1 MAKAPMDTLQLACI
15 QIAIALLLLTQAK
28 STTED
33 TSALHPN
40 ATITS
45 CIAGERSSLLAFR
58 AGLSDPT
65 NLLPSWKGDDCCRWK
80 GVYCSNRTRHV
91 VRLDLRGPDYRNGNQ
106 SRQVLAG
113 NISSSLLGL
122 HHLRYL
128 DLSQNRF
135 DKKQIPE
142 FIGSLHQLRY
152 LDLSWSQFTGRIP
165 PHLGNLSNLQYLNLD
180 TNSYVSVDS
189 SFHSGT
195 YSTDITWLSRL
206 TSLEHLDMT
215 GVNLSTIVHWL
226 PVVNMLSILKVL
238 HLSDCHL
245 RSSPDSL
252 LLSNLTSL
260 ETLDLSEN
268 KLHKHG
274 TPNWF
279 WDLTSL
285 KYLDISFNAFYG
297 PFPDEIGNM
306 TSIVELNLAENNL
319 VGMIPSNL
327 KNLCNLERLYCYSNN
342 IDGSITELFNR
353 LPSCSKNKLQKLFL
367 PYNNLTGSLPTTLVE
382 PLRNLSWLD
391 LSENKLTGHVPVWI
405 GELKQLTRL
414 VLNSNNLDGVMH
426 ESHLSRLAMLKEL
439 TLSDNSI
446 AITVSPTWV
455 PPSSLTMILLGSCH
469 LGPKFPTWLRWQKN
483 LQNLDIS
490 NTSINDIIPDWFWTA
505 ASSVESLNIRNNQI
519 TGFLPSTME
528 FMRAEEMDFSSNQ
541 LGGPIPKLPIT
552 LTDLDLSRN
561 NLVGPLPLDFGAPG
575 LETLILYN
583 NMISG
588 AIPSSLCKLR
598 SLRLLDL
605 SRNNLNGSVSDC
617 LVNESSTNMTDLSI
631 VNLSFRNN
639 NLSGE
644 FPSLLQKCPRLIFL
658 DLGHNQFSGA
668 LPSWIGEKLSS
679 LSFLRLRSNMF
690 CGHIPVELTKLV
702 DLQYLDLA
710 YNNISGS
717 IPRSIITWTGMTQ
730 TSDNFFDL
738 EHALTSGSE
747 DGESQPVDYAENS
760 TILTK
765 GQERFYTGEIIYM
778 VNLDLSCNSLT
789 GEIPEEISTLMEL
802 KNLNLSWNNFNGK
815 IPENVGA
822 LMKVE
827 SLDLSHNDLSG
838 EIPSSLSALTSLSRL
853 NLSYNNLRGKIPTG
867 NQLQTLE
874 DPASIYIG
882 NPGLC
887 GPPLSVNCSSQPEP
901 IPGENH
907 GDASGDLVSFFLAMG
922 SGYVMGLWVVF
933 CTFLFKK
940 RWRVSW
946 YSLCDS
952 LYDWV
957 YVQVAVTW
965 TSFRGIVLELVRICI
980 QGAFNRLGLFM
991 VLFNVLLPHDK
1002 EDETGDGKD
1011 DDNMADDIDCSI
1023 DYCFKGSALLDY
1035 SIEPDHCRFVELCP
1049 PCGNDCQLCAS
1060 ALL

>member
-1 MAKAPMDTLQLACI
+1 MDTLQLACI

-33 TSALHPN
+33 TSAVRPN
-40 ATITS
+40 NTVTS
-45 CIAGERSSLLAFR
+45 CIAGERSALLAFK

-80 GVYCSNRTRHV
+80 GVYCSNRTSHV
-91 VRLDLRGPDYRNGNQ
+91 VRLDLRGPGYRTGNK

-128 DLSQNRF
+128 DLSYNGF
-135 DKKQIPE
+135 DKMQIPE
-142 FIGSLHQLRY
+142 FMGSLHQLRY
-152 LDLSWSQFTGRIP
+152 LDLSWSRFTGRIP
-165 PHLGNLSNLQYLNLD
+165 PQLGNLSNLEYLNLD
-180 TNSYVSVDS
+180 THSYVSVDS

-195 YSTDITWLSRL
+195 YSTDITWLSQL

-215 GVNLSTIVHWL
+215 GVNLSTIVRWL

-238 HLSDCHL
+238 HLSDCQL

-268 KLHKHG
+268 KFHKRS

-285 KYLDISFNAFYG
+285 KNLDISGNGFYG

-306 TSIVELNLAENNL
+306 TSIGELNLADNNL

-327 KNLCNLERLYCYSNN
+327 KNLCNLERLNCYSNN
-342 IDGSITELFNR
+342 INGSITELFNR
-353 LPSCSKNKLQKLFL
+353 LPSCSKSKLQKLYL
-367 PYNNLTGSLPTTLVE
+367 PESNLTGSLPTRLVE

-414 VLNSNNLDGVMH
+414 VLNSNNLDGFMH

-455 PPSSLTMILLGSCH
+455 PPFSLTMIQLGSCH

-490 NTSINDIIPDWFWTA
+490 NTSINDMVPDWFWIA
-505 ASSVESLNIRNNQI
+505 ASSVEYLNIRNNQI
-519 TGFLPSTME
+519 TGVLPSTME
-528 FMRAEEMDFSSNQ
+528 FMRGIDMDFSSNQ
-541 LGGPIPKLPIT
+541 LGGTIPKLPIN

-575 LETLILYN
+575 LETLFLYN

-598 SLRLLDL
+598 SLKSLDI
-605 SRNNLNGSVSDC
+605 SRNNLNGSITDC
-617 LVNESSTNMTDLSI
+617 SVNESSTNTTDLTI

-644 FPSLLQKCPRLIFL
+644 FPSLLRKCPRLIFL
-658 DLGHNQFSGA
+658 DLGHNRFSGA
-668 LPSWIGEKLSS
+668 LPPWIGEKLSS

-690 CGHIPVELTKLV
+690 RGHIPVELTKLV

-717 IPRSIITWTGMTQ
+717 IPRSIVNWTSMTQ
-730 TSDNFFDL
+730 TSDNFFVL
-738 EHALTSGSE
+738 ENALTTQGGS
-747 DGESQPVDYAENS
+747 DANRAIDYTENF

-765 GQERFYTGEIIYM
+765 GQERLYTGEIIYM

-789 GEIPEEISTLMEL
+789 GEVPEEIGTLMEL
-802 KNLNLSWNNFNGK
+802 KNLNLSWNNFNEK

-822 LMKVE
+822 LMQVE
-827 SLDLSHNDLSG
+827 SLDLSHNGLSG

-874 DPASIYIG
+874 DPTSIYIG

-901 IPGENH
+901 IPGGNH
-907 GDASGDLVSFFLAMG
+907 GDASDGMVFFFLAMG

-933 CTFLFKK
+933 CTFLFKR

-957 YVQVAVTW
+957 YVHVAVTW
-965 TSFRGIVLELVRICI
+965 ASLRGKIN
-980 QGAFNRLGLFM
+980 G
-991 VLFNVLLPHDK
+991 
-1002 EDETGDGKD
+1002 
-1011 DDNMADDIDCSI
+1011 
-1023 DYCFKGSALLDY
+1023 
-1035 SIEPDHCRFVELCP
+1035 
-1049 PCGNDCQLCAS
+1049 
-1060 ALL
+1060 